1 MCAAKANTAQCYDVA
16 SRETLTTAHQW
27 VARAVADTPLPS
39 DDAPTIGPGDAT
51 SGTNAPSTATGGPL
65 VAGQAFGPRYRIIR
79 SLGAGGMG
87 AVYQAYDSDLDVTVA
102 VKVIRPDMTQDPT
115 VAADIER
122 RFKRELLLARQV
134 THKNVVRIYDLGE
147 ISGIKYITMSY
158 VDGG

>member
-1 MCAAKANTAQCYDVA
+1 
-16 SRETLTTAHQW
+16 
-27 VARAVADTPLPS
+27 
-39 DDAPTIGPGDAT
+39 
-51 SGTNAPSTATGGPL
+51 
-65 VAGQAFGPRYRIIR
+65 
-79 SLGAGGMG
+79 MG

-158 VDGG
+158 VDGGDLATRLQRDGALSVPQVMRIAKQVISGLVEAHKAGVVHRALKPANIMIDRAGDALIMDFGIARS